1 MISRMFKTIGNQ
13 RYEYKPRYYDPDK
26 EVLQERIK
34 LRERV
39 KAGDKVA
46 IKQSMRNSMRRNR
59 DKKETSDYIAKSN
72 VTILVVFTA
81 LLLIAVLA
89 LNMYLPEF
97 LEVVLGQ

>member
-1 MISRMFKTIGNQ
+1 MISRMFKTIDNQ
-13 RYEYKPRYYDPDK
+13 RYDYKPRYYDPDK
-26 EVLQERIK
+26 EVLQERIR
-34 LRERV
+34 LRE
-39 KAGDKVA
+39 KMKSGDKDA
-46 IKQSMRNSMRRNR
+46 IKLSMRNSMRRQR

-89 LNMYLPEF
+89 LNVYLPEF

>member
-26 EVLQERIK
+26 EALQERIR

-39 KAGDKVA
+39 KAGDKDA
-46 IKQSMRNSMRRNR
+46 IKQSMRQSMRRQR

-89 LNMYLPEF
+89 LNTYLPEF